1 MRSTTTPSPLVT
13 APPAPLAG
21 PESSALV
28 VAPPAPVAPRARFR
42 RLVVFD
48 GRLA

>member
-1 MRSTTTPSPLVT
+1 MLSTRAPSSVT
-13 APPAPLAG
+13 STLAPSATALAPAPLPG
-21 PESSALV
+21 PAAPE
-28 VAPPAPVAPRARFR
+28 APPRVRFR

>member
-1 MRSTTTPSPLVT
+1 MAATLPLPITQVSAAP
-13 APPAPLAG
+13 APPAPR
-21 PESSALV
+21 
-28 VAPPAPVAPRARFR
+28 RARFR